1 VAGCGIFFLPTYQME
16 MMECVSVTM
25 SAGTLPKLRFP
36 NGHLTSEFCPAQW
49 RSAMES
55 LRTLQCE
62 GGTLCDPH
70 IEWSFLAVADVA
82 VRHEDW
88 IGFSHT
94 SFGGHFSTG
103 SDASAL
109 FEDTVFLDSL
119 KTCRGV
125 FVFSS
130 DFALA
135 WQDALVKAGF
145 PSIEVLAL
153 TYPAYSQKP
162 GKVFSTGKFM
172 ANKNRKI
179 LQVGTRDRR
188 LFGLAAVRPCH
199 ESIPLGE
206 CLSVR
211 KACLTRAPLS
221 AYLPRLHSAY
231 EEVQASDEE
240 RSLVGG
246 ALDFSARAVA
256 CIMSVGHMVPADYQS
271 LFVDNVIFLH
281 VERPSLVTVLL
292 EAYVRNCP
300 VLVNRYPAAVEVLG
314 SDYPLF
320 FDDILMAEEVLT
332 MENIRKAAAML
343 AARNKDM
350 YDIRTFF
357 SAVTE
362 SVIYRNL
369 PLLSRAALE
378 SRTRGGYFGA
388 IVGDQLPFAGLK
400 GSSDEGT
407 AANKRTGNVL
417 RAGSCVPD
425 AMPIYRW
432 PPGAHRSEAEM
443 ALCSLR
449 AFEPGRDFDP
459 VDHMDRFV
467 RWLTEGAETAVCC
480 EATRRAIGR
489 YLAQK
494 LGNPLNKANPYQG
507 LSRCPDDRLP
517 ADAAPLTRMFPL
529 VLYCTSRPAAAR
541 RIVQSYVE
549 LTHGSLECTECAIVM
564 VNIALGLFYG
574 KRKDAVLSGE
584 PTIEVQHLRLPGT
597 GSLLVG
603 DYMLKSPDA
612 LVARGSAVRVLE
624 CALWALWKSETFEGG
639 MELVMSLDPAANEAS
654 SLYGFLAGI
663 LYGEASIPTRWRGS
677 GLWLGDIMGKIVL
690 RGWGV
695 SS

>member
-1 VAGCGIFFLPTYQME
+1 ME
-16 MMECVSVTM
+16 KMECVSITM

-36 NGHLTSEFCPAQW
+36 SGHLTSESCPTQW
-49 RSAMES
+49 RAAMES

-62 GGTLCDPH
+62 GGTLLDPH
-70 IEWSFLAVADVA
+70 IEKSFLTVADA
-82 VRHEDW
+82 LVRQEDW

-94 SFGGHFSTG
+94 SFEGHYS
-103 SDASAL
+103 SLLDASAL
-109 FEDTVFLDSL
+109 FKNQVFLDSL

-153 TYPAYSQKP
+153 AYPAFSQKP
-162 GKVFSTGKFM
+162 GKVFSMGKFM

-179 LQVGTRDRR
+179 LQVGTWDRR
-188 LFGLAAVRPCH
+188 LFGLAAIRPCH
-199 ESIPLGE
+199 ESIHLGE
-206 CLSVR
+206 CLTVR
-211 KACLTRAPLS
+211 KAFLTRAPLG
-221 AYLPRLHSAY
+221 AYLPRLHAAY
-231 EEVQASDEE
+231 REVQASDEE

-256 CIMSVGHMVPADYQS
+256 CVMPVGSMVPADYQS
-271 LFVDNVIFLH
+271 LFVDNIIFLH
-281 VERPSLVTVLL
+281 VGTPSLVTVLL

-300 VLVNRYPAAVEVLG
+300 VLVNRYPAAVEILG
-314 SDYPLF
+314 KDYPLF
-320 FDDILMAEEVLT
+320 FDDVLKADEVLT
-332 MENIRKAAAML
+332 MDNIRKAAAML
-343 AARNKDM
+343 AARNKDL

-357 SAVTE
+357 SAVTG

-378 SRTRGGYFGA
+378 TRTRGGYFGA

-400 GSSDEGT
+400 GSVEEGPP
-407 AANKRTGNVL
+407 ANVRTRNVL
-417 RAGSCVPD
+417 RAGSCVPE

-443 ALCSLR
+443 ALCSVR

-467 RWLTEGAETAVCC
+467 RWLTEGAETASCC
-480 EATRRAIGR
+480 ESTRKAIGR

-494 LGNPLNKANPYQG
+494 LANPLNKANPYQG
-507 LSRCPDDRLP
+507 LSRCPDDRLA

-529 VLYCTSRPAAAR
+529 VLYCTARPAAAR

-549 LTHGSLECTECAIVM
+549 LTHGSLECIECAIVM
-564 VNIALGLFYG
+564 TNIALGLFYG

-584 PTIEVQHLRLPGT
+584 VTIEVQHLRLPGT

-603 DYMLKSPDA
+603 DYMLKSPGA
-612 LVARGSAVRVLE
+612 LVARGSAMRVLE

-654 SLYGFLAGI
+654 CLYGFLAGI
-663 LYGEASIPTRWRGS
+663 LYGETSIPGRWRGS
-677 GLWLGDIMGKIVL
+677 GSWLGDLMGKIVL
-690 RGWGV
+690 CGWGI
-695 SS
+695 SL

>member
-1 VAGCGIFFLPTYQME
+1 MD

-36 NGHLTSEFCPAQW
+36 NGHLTSESCPTQW
-49 RSAMES
+49 RTAMES

-62 GGTLCDPH
+62 GGTLLDPH
-70 IEWSFLAVADVA
+70 IEQSFLAVADAA
-82 VRHEDW
+82 VRQEDW

-94 SFGGHFSTG
+94 SFDKSYS
-103 SDASAL
+103 SDLGASAL
-109 FEDTVFLDSL
+109 FENPVFLDSL

-125 FVFSS
+125 FVFSRE
-130 DFALA
+130 FALA
-135 WQDALVKAGF
+135 WQEALVKVGF
-145 PSIEVLAL
+145 PSVEVLAL
-153 TYPAYSQKP
+153 TYPAFTQKP
-162 GKVFSTGKFM
+162 SKVFSTTKFM

-179 LQVGTRDRR
+179 LQVGTWDRQ
-188 LFGLAAVRPCH
+188 LFGLAAIRPCH
-199 ESIPLGE
+199 ESIQLGE

-211 KACLTRAPLS
+211 KASLTRAPLS
-221 AYLPRLHSAY
+221 AYLPRLRTAY
-231 EEVQASDEE
+231 GEVQASDEE
-240 RSLVGG
+240 RSLVDG

-256 CIMSVGHMVPADYQS
+256 CIMSVGHMGTADYQS
-271 LFVDNVIFLH
+271 LFVDNIIFLH
-281 VERPSLVTVLL
+281 VRRPSLVTVLL
-292 EAYVRNCP
+292 EAFVRNCP

-314 SDYPLF
+314 PDYPLF
-320 FDDILMAEEVLT
+320 FDDILKAEEVLT
-332 MENIRKAAAML
+332 MDNIRKAAAML

-378 SRTRGGYFGA
+378 GRARGGYFGA
-388 IVGDQLPFAGLK
+388 IVGDHLPFAGLK
-400 GSSDEGT
+400 GSLEEGS
-407 AANKRTGNVL
+407 AANARTRNVL

-425 AMPIYRW
+425 ALPIYRW

-443 ALCSLR
+443 ALCSVR
-449 AFEPGRDFDP
+449 AFETGKDFDP

-467 RWLTEGAETAVCC
+467 RWLTEGAETVVCC
-480 EATRRAIGR
+480 ESTKRAINR

-494 LGNPLNKANPYQG
+494 LANPLNKANPYQG
-507 LSRCPDDRLP
+507 LSRCPDDRLA

-529 VLYCTSRPAAAR
+529 VLYCTGRPAAAR

-549 LTHGSLECTECAIVM
+549 LTHGSLECIECAIVM
-564 VNIALGLFYG
+564 TNVALGLFYG

-584 PTIEVQHLRLPGT
+584 VTIEVQHLRLPGT

-603 DYMLKSPDA
+603 DYMLKSPAA

-624 CALWALWKSETFEGG
+624 CALWALWKSTTFEGG

-663 LYGEASIPTRWRGS
+663 LYGEESIPGRWRGS
-677 GLWLGDIMGKIVL
+677 GLWLGDLMGKIVL
-690 RGWGV
+690 RGWGI